1 MAADL
6 DDPVGGLQPT
16 NVQVVVGSELLGV
29 VLRLY
34 LTGGRENGKDLILGT
49 RI

>member
-6 DDPVGGLQPT
+6 DDPVGGFKPT

-29 VLRLY
+29 VLGLY
-34 LTGGRENGKDLILGT
+34 LTGG
-49 RI
+49 